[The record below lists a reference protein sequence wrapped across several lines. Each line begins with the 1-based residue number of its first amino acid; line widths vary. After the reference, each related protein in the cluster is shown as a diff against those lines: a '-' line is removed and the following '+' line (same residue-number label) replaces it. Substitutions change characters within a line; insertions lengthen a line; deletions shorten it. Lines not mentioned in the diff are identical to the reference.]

1 MVSARLAIPECRPGV
16 QIFALEPPPPWY
28 QDDPRR
34 RPYAPRWETLQAPRV
49 APRDAAYG
57 WYFRA
62 AHTVAPS
69 WDANNP
75 STYLVASGLWTAC
88 RQSRQVMQETY
99 ETVLWDNY
107 RRLFPDQVK
116 FSPDTERDK
125 LERMPATLHVRD
137 RGKDR
142 YFTVFPNHD
151 LFYFQSMDLAYCP
164 WTFPTPIGLP
174 IKLRNIAVQLNPAWA
189 DGLVPAART
198 AREEDG
204 PPRAMHYFL
213 RLATLVPPDGFIW
226 FIDYRLQRRPYV
238 PTRAERDADASRYAF
253 YGSDRRYVEVMGAM
267 PPNFD
272 QYYAPYQTL
281 LPMLDPP
288 PVSPF
293 TPGLGQNWR
302 WVEDLR
308 QGEGLK
314 LSGALFIQNI
324 QKHLKYLYENQP
336 QGTHVL
342 DGTEGDRFGVL
353 ACEFY

>member
-1 MVSARLAIPECRPGV
+1 MRADAGVWSAVGYWLDACIRVSWREIRSAPIHARHEMRLAIPECRPGV

-34 RPYAPRWETLQAPRV
+34 RPYAPMWQTLQAPRV
-49 APRDAAYG
+49 APRDAGFG

-69 WDANNP
+69 WDDNNP
-75 STYLVASGLWTAC
+75 STYLVASGLWNAC
-88 RQSRQVMQETY
+88 KGSCQAMQETY
-99 ETVLWDNY
+99 DTPFWNHY
-107 RRLFPDQVK
+107 RRVYPHHVTY
-116 FSPDTERDK
+116 SPGTERDMLK
-125 LERMPATLHVRD
+125 RMPVTLHVRD

-142 YFTVFPNHD
+142 YFTVFPNDD

-174 IKLRNIAVQLNPAWA
+174 IQLRNIALQ
-189 DGLVPAART
+189 
-198 AREEDG
+198 
-204 PPRAMHYFL
+204 
-213 RLATLVPPDGFIW
+213 
-226 FIDYRLQRRPYV
+226 LQRRPYV
-238 PTRAERDADASRYAF
+238 PTRAEQVSDESRHAF
-253 YGSDRRYVEVMGAM
+253 YGSDRRYVEVMGVM

-272 QYYAPYQTL
+272 RYYVSQPTL

-288 PVSPF
+288 PLSPF

-314 LSGALFIQNI
+314 LSAAQLIQSI
-324 QKHLKYLYENQP
+324 QYWLKYLNDNQP
-336 QGTHVL
+336 EGGIHLL
-342 DGTEGDRFGVL
+342 DGTEGNRFGVL
-353 ACEFY
+353 ACEFF